1 MFKGTVKWFNSQKG
15 YGFITNE
22 EGNDVFVHYT
32 GINTYDKYK
41 VLKEGQTVVFDVI
54 DVEKGRQA
62 INVTVVVGDE
72 EKEDK

>member
-1 MFKGTVKWFNSQKG
+1 MFKGTVKWFNAQKG

-32 GINTYDKYK
+32 GINTENEYK
-41 VLKEGQTVVFDVI
+41 VLKERQVVVFDVI

-62 INVTVVVGDE
+62 INVTVIEE
-72 EKEDK
+72 EKGDK

>member
-15 YGFITNE
+15 YGFIKDE

-32 GINTYDKYK
+32 GINTYDEYK
-41 VLKEGQTVVFDVI
+41 ILKERQTVVFDVI

-62 INVTVVVGDE
+62 INVTVIEE
-72 EKEDK
+72 EKENE